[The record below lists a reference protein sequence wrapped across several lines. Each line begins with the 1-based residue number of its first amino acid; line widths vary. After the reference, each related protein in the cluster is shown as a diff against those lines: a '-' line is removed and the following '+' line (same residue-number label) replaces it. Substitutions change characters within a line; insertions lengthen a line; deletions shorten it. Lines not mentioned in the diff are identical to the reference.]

1 VKKKKP
7 IKVVKKIERELHQQ
21 LCEAKAIDTKTENQT
36 RREIVG
42 TIASWIEEKRE
53 LKLSDAFKKSSEFF
67 AISKPES
74 IA

>member
-7 IKVVKKIERELHQQ
+7 IKVVKKKERELHEQRG
-21 LCEAKAIDTKTENQT
+21 EVKSMDTKTENQT

-42 TIASWIEEKRE
+42 TIASWIEETRE
-53 LKLSDAFKKSSEFF
+53 MKLADAFKKSSEFF